1 MEDNFLIFNL
11 MYVRLYTINIMNQYF
26 IEFLNKTAANLK
38 TIYGNKLEI
47 KPIGEEYMVA
57 LRKIK

>member
-47 KPIGEEYMVA
+47 KPIGEEYLVA

>member
-38 TIYGNKLEI
+38 TIYGNNLEI